1 MDQQLENN
9 ILSRLS
15 YIKSVLDEVEIR
27 ARLDRAQPGTMVL
40 LNPGF
45 INDVPGIQDLYEL
58 AGSFNS
64 PLLGYR
70 GTQSSLIDAF
80 LMSADLK
87 ASTAILNLV
96 MFGNYSQ
103 IQPEISKAV
112 SAWLKLLR
120 RVKSE
125 IAEAGDHTTAPGTR
139 NQPEKRYSFN
149 DTEKR
154 VIAEAIKVGWIE
166 EVDDDHYIWKLK
178 HNTALSYFIACIN
191 NKVDIIPMIE
201 TSNRCFYKTKVTGNV
216 KKWILWENA
225 FGLSGLRQ
233 DLSQLQKDTAIY
245 SERTIAIY
253 KKIYKFVNDH
263 KSEKGA

>member
-1 MDQQLENN
+1 MEQETN
-9 ILSRLS
+9 ILSRLN
-15 YIKSVLDEVEIR
+15 YIKRVLDEVEIR
-27 ARLDRAQPGTMVL
+27 ARLDKNQDGTLVL
-40 LNPGF
+40 LNPEF

-80 LMSADLK
+80 FMSSDLK

-103 IQPEISKAV
+103 IQPEIAEGI
-112 SAWLKLLR
+112 SAWLELQR

-139 NQPEKRYSFN
+139 NQPEKRSSFN

-166 EVDDDHYIWKLK
+166 AVDDDHYIWKLEHK
-178 HNTALSYFIACIN
+178 AALSYFIACIN
-191 NKVDIIPMIE
+191 NKVDIIPKIE
-201 TSNRCFYKTKVTGNV
+201 TSKRCFYKTKVTGNV
-216 KKWILWENA
+216 KKWSLWENA
-225 FGLSGLRQ
+225 FGLSGLRK
-233 DLSQLQKDTAIY
+233 DLSQLQRDTVLY
-245 SERTIAIY
+245 SEKSIAIY
-253 KKIYKFVNDH
+253 KKIHKFVNDH
-263 KSEKGA
+263 KSGKGA